1 MPERMPVAL
10 TVLFFLSGICGLV
23 YQTLWLRLLSLV
35 FGVTIYAASTVLASF
50 MGGLALGTMAA
61 GRLSGRIRSP
71 LVWFGATEIAIGLA
85 ALATPPALDAVA
97 TLWVALQARLLE
109 HPWAFTLARVLCSA
123 AVLIVPASLMGATL
137 PLVVRSSLSR
147 GSLVG
152 PRVGLLY
159 AANTSGAIA
168 GALLT
173 GFVLIGAFG
182 IATTFR
188 LAAGLNALV
197 GASALVL
204 AWRQRGA
211 LPGHPTAGPT
221 PTAEQDSGVPAAA
234 GRRPLDAALVPVVF
248 AVSGFAALA
257 LEVVWFRMLVLFTP
271 ATTYAFTTMLA
282 AVLLGIALGSA
293 AAAPFLRRERRW
305 TLTLG
310 VAQATTGLLAVAA
323 LALYLASYE
332 AGRLRGSAHVMSL
345 VAVLP
350 PAIVMGLAFPIG
362 IRAWT
367 GPTDD
372 GRGGATRVVAR
383 LYALNVAG
391 AIAGAVAS
399 GFLLV
404 PRLGSRGSLLLLA
417 GLYVASGLILV
428 AAAATRR
435 TAAAVSL
442 GTTLTFAW
450 LAATLP
456 SPFRSVEGRR
466 VPPGERALWL
476 EEGKQSTV
484 GVYTRSRGGRVL
496 YLDGLHQANDSAPM
510 VQLHRQIGL
519 LAMALHPSP
528 QRALV
533 IGLGGGVTAGA
544 ASLVDGVTVDVVEL
558 SDSVVRGAAWF
569 RHVNHDVLRRP
580 NVRLR
585 VDDGR
590 SYLLTTRERYDVIT
604 ADIIQPIHAGAGSL
618 YSREYFHLARRALA
632 DGGLMLQWIGE
643 RPRTHYLL
651 IMRTFLDAFP
661 ETTLWVGGQLMIGAT
676 GPLALDPAAFEAK
689 LSQPGTRQ
697 ALEGIGI
704 RSLADLRALF
714 TAGPDALHA
723 FVGPGPLLTD
733 DRPLVEYHR
742 SLPADD
748 PIIDLRALTGRRTEP
763 SAARP
768 RRPDPGGP

>member
-1 MPERMPVAL
+1 MLVAL
-10 TVLFFLSGICGLV
+10 VVLFFLSGICGLV

-61 GRLSGRIRSP
+61 GRLSERVRSP
-71 LVWFGATEIAIGLA
+71 LAWFGATEIAIGLT
-85 ALATPPALDAVA
+85 ALATPPALEAVA
-97 TLWVALQARLLE
+97 AIWVALQARLPE
-109 HPWAFTLARVLCSA
+109 QPWAFTLARVLCSA
-123 AVLIVPASLMGATL
+123 VVLVVPASLMGATL

-182 IATTFR
+182 IASTFR

-197 GASALVL
+197 GVSALVL
-204 AWRQRGA
+204 AWRRRGA
-211 LPGHPTAGPT
+211 VRSQAPGGPAST
-221 PTAEQDSGVPAAA
+221 LEPVRLVQAAA
-234 GRRPLDAALVPVVF
+234 GRRSLDVALVPAVF

-293 AAAPFLRRERRW
+293 AAAPLLRRERRW
-305 TLTLG
+305 TLTFG
-310 VAQATTGLLAVAA
+310 VAQAVTGLLAVAA
-323 LALYLASYE
+323 LALYLAGYE
-332 AGRLRGSAHVMSL
+332 AGRVRGSAHVMSL

-350 PAIVMGLAFPIG
+350 PALVMGLAFPIG

-367 GPTDD
+367 GPIDD
-372 GRGGATRVVAR
+372 GRGGAARAVAR
-383 LYALNVAG
+383 LYAVNVAG
-391 AIAGAVAS
+391 AIAGAVAA

-404 PRLGSRGSLLLLA
+404 PHVGSRGSLLLLS
-417 GLYVASGLILV
+417 GLYMVSGLVLV
-428 AAAATRR
+428 AAAATWRVA
-435 TAAAVSL
+435 TAAGL
-442 GTTLTFAW
+442 GAALTFAG
-450 LAATLP
+450 LAAALP

-466 VPPGERALWL
+466 VPPGERALWI

-484 GVYTRSRGGRVL
+484 GVYTRPMGGRVL
-496 YLDGLHQANDSAPM
+496 YLDGLHQASDSAPM

-528 QRALV
+528 RRALV

-544 ASLVDGVTVDVVEL
+544 ASLVDGAMVDVVEL

-618 YSREYFHLARRALA
+618 YSREYFRLARRALA
-632 DGGLMLQWIGE
+632 GGGLMLQWIGE

-689 LSQPGTRQ
+689 LSQPGTRR

-704 RSLADLRALF
+704 RSFADLRALF
-714 TAGPDALHA
+714 TAGPDELRA

-742 SLPADD
+742 SLPADE
-748 PIIDLRALTGRRTEP
+748 PLIDLRDLTGRRDGS
-763 SAARP
+763 SAAR
-768 RRPDPGGP
+768 RSRPGPGGP

>member
-1 MPERMPVAL
+1 MPVTLAA
-10 TVLFFLSGICGLV
+10 LFFLSGICGLV

-61 GRLSGRIRSP
+61 GRLSGRVRSP
-71 LVWFGATEIAIGLA
+71 LAWFGATEIAIGLA
-85 ALATPPALDAVA
+85 ALATPPALEAVA
-97 TLWVALQARLLE
+97 SVWVALQARLPE
-109 HPWAFTLARVLCSA
+109 QAWALTVARFLCSA
-123 AVLIVPASLMGATL
+123 AVLVVPTSLMGATL
-137 PLVVRSSLSR
+137 PLVVRSSLAR

-159 AANTSGAIA
+159 AANTGGAIA

-188 LAAGLNALV
+188 LAAALNTFVGL
-197 GASALVL
+197 SALAL
-204 AWRQRGA
+204 SARRRRGGRPDPTGELSPPA
-211 LPGHPTAGPT
+211 PSDPGAQ
-221 PTAEQDSGVPAAA
+221 AVP
-234 GRRPLDAALVPVVF
+234 GRPSLDTALVPVVF

-257 LEVVWFRMLVLFTP
+257 LEVVWLRMLVLFTP

-293 AAAPFLRRERRW
+293 AAAPFLRRTGRW
-305 TLTLG
+305 TLALG
-310 VAQATTGLLAVAA
+310 AAQILTGLLAVAA
-323 LALYLASYE
+323 LAVYLAWYQAE
-332 AGRLRGSAHVMSL
+332 RIRGSAHVMSL

-350 PAIVMGLAFPIG
+350 PAVAMGLAFPIG

-383 LYALNVAG
+383 LYAINVGG
-391 AIAGAVAS
+391 AIAGAVAA

-404 PRLGSRGSLLLLA
+404 PWLGSRGSLLLLA
-417 GLYVASGLILV
+417 GLYVVSGLVLV

-435 TAAAVSL
+435 VASLAGLTVAVA
-442 GTTLTFAW
+442 FAW

-456 SPFRSVEGRR
+456 SPFRAVEGRR

-484 GVYTRSRGGRVL
+484 GVYTRPMGGRVL
-496 YLDGLHQANDSAPM
+496 YLDGLHQANDSASM

-528 QRALV
+528 KRALV

-544 ASLVDGVTVDVVEL
+544 ASLMDGATVDVVEL
-558 SDSVVRGAAWF
+558 SDTVVRAAAWF

-590 SYLLTTRERYDVIT
+590 NYLLTTRERYDVIT

-618 YSREYFHLARRALA
+618 YSREYFRLARRALA

-661 ETTLWVGGQLMIGAT
+661 ETTLWVGGQLMIGA
-676 GPLALDPAAFEAK
+676 AERVVLDPAGFERK
-689 LSQPGTRQ
+689 LSRPGARR
-697 ALEGIGI
+697 ALEAIGI
-704 RSLADLRALF
+704 RSFADLQALY
-714 TAGPDALHA
+714 TAGPDDLRA
-723 FVGPGPLLTD
+723 FVGPGPVLTD

-742 SLPADD
+742 SLPADE
-748 PIIDLRALTGRRTEP
+748 PLIDLRELTGKRPASSASRRP
-763 SAARP
+763 
-768 RRPDPGGP
+768 RPDPGGP